1 MFIEISTGIVREF
14 SGFKR
19 TAMTSYYG
27 TSIEC
32 ERRFRKPLL
41 NLKIK
46 WQGLIK

>member
-1 MFIEISTGIVREF
+1 MLIEIYTGIVREF
-14 SGFKR
+14 LDFKR

-41 NLKIK
+41 HLKIK
-46 WQGLIK
+46 WQELIK